1 MGKKSKADKRA
12 LTAKELEGVCLH
24 CAFFT
29 MHGDKW
35 PDWKANGENVSQDA
49 FNDLVRSAVK
59 IVAEIFTMLAPMDQM
74 QFQRRVM
81 NSYME
86 MQRGGEEASP
96 EDIREIVQAMLGA
109 VSGGGPT
116 KH

>member
-1 MGKKSKADKRA
+1 MKKAKKAK
-12 LTAKELEGVCLH
+12 LLEDVCLH
-24 CAFFT
+24 CGFMQ

-35 PDWKANGENVSQDA
+35 PEWRADGDNVSQDA
-49 FNDLVRSAVK
+49 FNDLVRSTVK
-59 IVAEIFTMLAPMDQM
+59 IVAEVFTMLDPMGQM

-86 MQRGGEEASP
+86 MQRGSEEASP
-96 EDIREIVQAMLGA
+96 EDIKEIAQAILGS
-109 VSGGGPT
+109 VSDGGST

>member
-1 MGKKSKADKRA
+1 MGKKSKAEKQA
-12 LTAKELEGVCLH
+12 LTAKELKGVCLH

-35 PDWKANGENVSQDA
+35 PEWRADGDNVSQDA

-59 IVAEIFTMLAPMDQM
+59 IVAEIFTMLSPLDQM
-74 QFQRRVM
+74 QFQSRVM
-81 NSYME
+81 KSFME
-86 MQRGGEEASP
+86 MQGGGESASL
-96 EDIREIVQAMLGA
+96 EEIKDIAQAIMRS
-109 VSGGGPT
+109 VNGGGPT

>member
-1 MGKKSKADKRA
+1 MGKKSKAEKRA

-24 CAFFT
+24 CMFFT
-29 MHGDKW
+29 AHGDKW
-35 PDWKANGENVSQDA
+35 PDWRADNDANPEA
-49 FNDLVRSAVK
+49 FNDLVRSAIK
-59 IVAEIFTMLAPMDQM
+59 IVAEIFTMLSPLDQM

-86 MQRGGEEASP
+86 MQRGGEDASL
-96 EDIREIVQAMLGA
+96 EEIKDIAQAILSS
-109 VSGGGPT
+109 VNGGGPT